1 MTQSSILYP
10 LQLWPGLQWGDQME
24 TGDETE
30 ETPRCLQEGDDG
42 EVGCSRACELRLV
55 TDNFLLKLRLI
66 D

>member
-1 MTQSSILYP
+1 MTQCGILYP
-10 LQLWPGLQWGDQME
+10 LQLWPGLHREDQME
-24 TGDETE
+24 TRDETE
-30 ETPRCLQEGDDG
+30 ETPRCLREGDDG